1 MCVPALLSRNVPNYQ
16 RKRGISARFL
26 PVLSQQLLFGMQL
39 AACLAPHSSRTHH
52 HTRQEAL
59 HMLVLSRKLNQNI
72 QIGEN
77 ITISV
82 VRIKG
87 NVVQLGIQAPPEIHV
102 LRGELLE
109 RDAALA
115 AKIEQR
121 SAQPSPDV
129 TPEAH
134 GETAP
139 TLEGADSESDPEA
152 EVWSWRGLSASDELP
167 LSLFIGS

>member
-1 MCVPALLSRNVPNYQ
+1 
-16 RKRGISARFL
+16 
-26 PVLSQQLLFGMQL
+26 
-39 AACLAPHSSRTHH
+39 
-52 HTRQEAL
+52 
-59 HMLVLSRKLNQNI
+59 MLVLSRKLNQNI

-87 NVVQLGIQAPPEIHV
+87 NVVQLGIQAPPEIHI

-109 RDAALA
+109 RDASQGRLP
-115 AKIEQR
+115 

-129 TPEAH
+129 PPQPHAEKTPSLEEA
-134 GETAP
+134 ESDN
-139 TLEGADSESDPEA
+139 DSETDL
-152 EVWSWRGLSASDELP
+152 WSWRGLVASDELP

>member
-1 MCVPALLSRNVPNYQ
+1 
-16 RKRGISARFL
+16 
-26 PVLSQQLLFGMQL
+26 
-39 AACLAPHSSRTHH
+39 
-52 HTRQEAL
+52 
-59 HMLVLSRKLNQNI
+59 MLVLSRKLNQNI

-102 LRGELLE
+102 LRAELLE

-115 AKIEQR
+115 AQR
-121 SAQPSPDV
+121 KPSSIHATSPASTEKLESGSPKLEESASD
-129 TPEAH
+129 
-134 GETAP
+134 
-139 TLEGADSESDPEA
+139 SDPEA
-152 EVWSWRGLSASDELP
+152 ELWSWRGLSASDELP